1 MAMKIDIANNH
12 EIAGGIG
19 KEPIAIVIMTNR
31 NCTAMNNQIKPHTVV
46 ILTILIN
53 NKSRLY
59 VYYISFLLILFVL
72 LFFPFLNRTDTITI
86 FDIYMNIKLQKMT

>member
-1 MAMKIDIANNH
+1 MKIDIANNH

-59 VYYISFLLILFVL
+59 VYYLSFSIDFICPSFFFLF
-72 LFFPFLNRTDTITI
+72 
-86 FDIYMNIKLQKMT
+86 